1 MEPVQLHEVAV
12 QGFDSE
18 VFVPQL
24 RLFPVDGCFLESVL
38 IETPYANGARASCVA
53 LAQSF

>member
-24 RLFPVDGCFLESVL
+24 RLFPVDGYFLESVL